1 MKDKAMKSYEELL
14 NLQSSLSFNSSAT
27 SSSGYY
33 NNYNQTGGSLSVAR
47 PPTQQHQQSTT
58 IMNSS
63 MASAF
68 PSSLKRGEGEEDHD
82 FVNLRE
88 SIQQE
93 SSDLLQEFRA
103 SLTSILQHPSMM
115 GTTHMITTMGG
126 GGGGGVSGKST
137 KSLHLFQ
144 GGGNTLTPSVL
155 SSPASGEGGGG
166 MDVEPLLEKYSDK
179 LLEKLMEK
187 MNLKEKKER
196 EKE

>member
-14 NLQSSLSFNSSAT
+14 NLQSSLSFNPSAT
-27 SSSGYY
+27 SSSAYY
-33 NNYNQTGGSLSVAR
+33 NNYNQTGGSLSASR
-47 PPTQQHQQSTT
+47 PPPTQQHQQSTT
-58 IMNSS
+58 MMNSS

-103 SLTSILQHPSMM
+103 SMTSILQHPSMM

-126 GGGGGVSGKST
+126 GGGGVSGRSGNL
-137 KSLHLFQ
+137 LH
-144 GGGNTLTPSVL
+144 GGGNNTLTPSVL
-155 SSPASGEGGGG
+155 SSPASESG

-187 MNLKEKKER
+187 MNLKEKKEKER